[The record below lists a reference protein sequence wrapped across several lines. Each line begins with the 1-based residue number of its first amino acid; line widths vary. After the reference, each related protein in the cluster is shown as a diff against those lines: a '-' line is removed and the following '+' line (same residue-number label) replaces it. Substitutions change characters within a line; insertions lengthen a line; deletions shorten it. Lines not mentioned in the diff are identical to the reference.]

1 MSKDDSIADSMG
13 NRFEECNNIPEDFPK
28 SDGVR
33 KVAPEEALQNWT
45 STPLIT
51 RRPLC
56 SVVIFSY
63 LGLSRSIVSFN
74 KCFFS
79 NDQFGSKTCTS
90 SPVLCPTCYF
100 ITNHSRASGAFS
112 YSTSAMTQRSPQDTS
127 LQSSPAREEGEVP
140 KSKLDPDTRRRL
152 LILQYSQDTRDQL
165 ASEPKFPLG
174 TPLQVSVPPQVRH
187 VVGFQLRER

>member
-1 MSKDDSIADSMG
+1 
-13 NRFEECNNIPEDFPK
+13 
-28 SDGVR
+28 
-33 KVAPEEALQNWT
+33 
-45 STPLIT
+45 
-51 RRPLC
+51 
-56 SVVIFSY
+56 
-63 LGLSRSIVSFN
+63 
-74 KCFFS
+74 
-79 NDQFGSKTCTS
+79 
-90 SPVLCPTCYF
+90 
-100 ITNHSRASGAFS
+100 
-112 YSTSAMTQRSPQDTS
+112 MTQRSPQDTS